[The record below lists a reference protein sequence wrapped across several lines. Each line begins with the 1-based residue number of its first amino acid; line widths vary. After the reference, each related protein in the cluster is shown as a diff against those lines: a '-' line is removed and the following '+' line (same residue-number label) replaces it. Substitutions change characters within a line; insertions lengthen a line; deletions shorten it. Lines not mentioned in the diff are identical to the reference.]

1 MSRGDHDPRAYSPH
15 AFPDCPATGVAIMC
29 RSASETGGPR
39 RCSGDTRATYERA
52 SAAVATLEK
61 SEQDLLDQLTT
72 DLNDTAAGG
81 GPGSGAPGSPDPA
94 PSQPVSFVDKTT
106 RVEDIRREIDTAL
119 DHLNTGDSWQEFL
132 DHTDKFHHYSLNN
145 QMLVLI
151 QRPDATQVAGFN
163 KWKDLGRSVNKG
175 EKAIWIQ
182 APMIVKKKNDNGEDE
197 PRVIG
202 FKPVPV
208 YDVAQTSGKPLPQPP
223 LVISHE
229 QGQAPARMAEDLAEQ
244 IKGHGYTVKFE
255 DLGASQTARN
265 GYTAPD
271 TKIVA
276 INSNRSPAQQALTLA
291 HELAHIELG
300 HTERMHD
307 YSGGQRPTM
316 EVEAESVAYVI
327 GRRYGHQPT
336 KPFTYIDGWARGNKE
351 LVRSTANNVC
361 AATNRILSKITTTFA
376 ESW

>member
-1 MSRGDHDPRAYSPH
+1 
-15 AFPDCPATGVAIMC
+15 MC

-61 SEQDLLDQLTT
+61 SEQDLLDQLNTGL
-72 DLNDTAAGG
+72 DDTPAGDTPSTATPSSG
-81 GPGSGAPGSPDPA
+81 DTGPT
-94 PSQPVSFVDKTT
+94 QPVSFVDKTT
-106 RVEDIRREIDTAL
+106 RVEDIRREIDTAIDRL
-119 DHLNTGDSWQEFL
+119 DTGDSWQEFL

-145 QMLVLI
+145 QMLVLV

-163 KWKDLGRSVNKG
+163 KWKELGRSVNKG

-182 APMIVKKKNDNGEDE
+182 APMIVKKKTDDGEDE
-197 PRVIG
+197 RRVIG

-208 YDVAQTSGKPLPQPP
+208 YDVAQTSGKPLPHPP

-244 IKGHGYTVKFE
+244 IKGHGYTVSFE
-255 DLGASQTARN
+255 DLGASQTAQN
-265 GYTAPD
+265 GYTAPG
-271 TKIVA
+271 TKVVA
-276 INSNRSPAQQALTLA
+276 INANRSPAQQALTLA

-307 YSGGQRPTM
+307 YHGNQRPTM

-336 KPFTYIDGWARGNKE
+336 KPFTYIDGWARGNKD

-361 AATNRILSKITTTFA
+361 AATNRILSRITTTFA